1 MQTRVLMHEELLKL
15 WSQAKASVVFVTHDL
30 EEAIALA
37 DKVYVLTAGPAT
49 VKSVY
54 TIDIPRPR
62 IVSEIRYEKS
72 FIDISRTIWEDL
84 RDEVQRSA
92 AREEAVAP

>member
-1 MQTRVLMHEELLKL
+1 M
-15 WSQAKASVVFVTHDL
+15 VFVTHDL

-37 DKVYVLTAGPAT
+37 DNVYVLTSGPAT

-54 TIDIPRPR
+54 PIKLPRPR
-62 IVSEIRYEKS
+62 VVSEIRYDKE

-92 AREEAVAP
+92 AREEAVLA

>member
-1 MQTRVLMHEELLKL
+1 M
-15 WSQAKASVVFVTHDL
+15 VFVSHDL

-37 DKVYVLTAGPAT
+37 DKVYVLTSGPAT

-54 TIDIPRPR
+54 TINIPRPR
-62 IVSEIRYEKS
+62 VVSEIRYDTA

-84 RDEVQRSA
+84 RDEVLRGA
-92 AREEAVAP
+92 ARDEALAA